1 MNAFELQHI
10 CRAIPGDEGPQS
22 LLNDVTVCF
31 EKGLLHALVGPSGG
45 GKTSLLRL
53 LNRLD
58 APDAGTVSYAGRD
71 LGCWEPRRLRRTVAF
86 VPQQPHIFPGTARDN
101 LLFGLRF
108 HPDIVPTDQQRLS
121 ELCALSQFP
130 PDLLSK
136 PAEKLSIGQQQRL
149 VLARA
154 LCLEPEVLLLDEPGS
169 ALDRPTAE
177 ALGRSL
183 RHLCRRSVTII
194 LVSHDLE
201 WVRNHADQVL
211 FMEAGE
217 LKLQCPAAAFF
228 NRGVEDRIGRF
239 IAGQKEA
246 LHHDG

>member
-1 MNAFELQHI
+1 MTAFELQHV
-10 CRAIPGDEGPQS
+10 CRTVPGDEGPQS
-22 LLNDVTVCF
+22 LLDDVTTHF

-58 APDAGTVSYAGRD
+58 APDAGTVSYAGLE

-108 HPDIVPTDQQRLS
+108 HPDIAPVDDQRLG

-136 PAEKLSIGQQQRL
+136 PAERLSIGQQQRL
-149 VLARA
+149 ALARA
-154 LCLEPEVLLLDEPGS
+154 LCLDPEVLLLDEPGS

-183 RHLCRRSVTII
+183 RHLCRRSMTIV

-201 WVRNHADQVL
+201 WVRNHADRVL
-211 FMEAGE
+211 FMEAGK
-217 LKLQCPAAAFF
+217 LKLQCPVASFF
-228 NRGVEDRIGRF
+228 SCGAESRVGRF
-239 IAGQKEA
+239 IAGQKE
-246 LHHDG
+246 GPES